1 MDRLGSRREL
11 SFLVSVFVIAT
22 CGLVYELIAGTL
34 ASYLLGDSVLQF
46 STIIGCYL
54 FSMGIGSYL
63 SRFIERNLIDTFIRI
78 EILVGVVGGVSAGL
92 LFVIFEH
99 VESFR
104 VVLYLLVGLIG
115 ILVGIEIPL
124 LLRILQDK
132 FEFKDLVS
140 KVFTFDYIGALFASI
155 LFPLVLVPYL
165 GLIRSSL
172 LFGMFNVGVALWLIH
187 TIRTPALSRHK
198 VVACVSLVVLA
209 ALFAMSEQL
218 LTSAEASTFHGNV
231 IYSKHSKYQRISLVR
246 SGRELRLFLNGNLQF
261 SSLDE
266 YRYHELLVHPALG
279 AVPQRSRVLVL
290 GGGDGLAVREI
301 LKYDDVREV
310 VVVDLDREM
319 TKLFRSAAILKD
331 INHDSLNAPRVSVV
345 NQDAFQWIKSYSGA
359 PFDAIIIDFPDP
371 SNYSVGKLYS
381 VAFYKSLQRLMGP
394 STVIAVQSTSPFFA
408 RASFWCVVKTVSA
421 AGLETLPYHVYVPSF
436 GEWGFVLAG
445 YRQPV
450 SRITKEQSFIT
461 QEVFD
466 AATHFPNDM
475 AEVNS
480 PVNRLDDQVL
490 VRLFTEEWARYVN

>member
-1 MDRLGSRREL
+1 MDRRGSRREL
-11 SFLVSVFVIAT
+11 PFLISVFVIAT
-22 CGLVYELIAGTL
+22 CGLIYELIAGTL

-63 SRFIERNLIDTFIRI
+63 SRFIEKNLIDTFIRV
-78 EILVGVVGGVSAGL
+78 EILVGVIGGVSAAL
-92 LFVIFEH
+92 LFMIFEH

-104 VVLYLLVGLIG
+104 LVLYLIVTVIG

-165 GLIRSSL
+165 GLVRSSL

-187 TIRTPALSRHK
+187 TLRVPAYYRHK
-198 VVACVSLVVLA
+198 VVACISLVALA
-209 ALFAMSEQL
+209 TLFAMSERL
-218 LTSAEASTFHGNV
+218 LSSAEATTFHGSV

-266 YRYHELLVHPALG
+266 YRYHELLVHPALHS
-279 AVPQRSRVLVL
+279 VPQRSRVLVL

-301 LKYDDVREV
+301 LKHDDVREV
-310 VVVDLDREM
+310 VLVDLDREM
-319 TKLFRSAAILKD
+319 TDLFRTSAVLKETNSD
-331 INHDSLNAPRVSVV
+331 ALNSPKVSVV
-345 NQDAFQWIKSYSGA
+345 NQDAFQWVKGYSGA
-359 PFDAIIIDFPDP
+359 PFDVVIVDFPDP
-371 SNYSVGKLYS
+371 SNYSIGKLYS
-381 VAFYKSLQRLMGP
+381 VTFYKAIQKLM
-394 STVIAVQSTSPFFA
+394 SEQTVIAVQSTSPFFA
-408 RASFWCVVKTVSA
+408 RASYWCIVKTIEA
-421 AGLETLPYHVYVPSF
+421 AGLKTLPYHVYVPSF

-445 YRQPV
+445 SSEPEP
-450 SRITKEQSFIT
+450 RITKDQRFLT
-461 QEVFD
+461 QQLFDSSTQFPSDMSEVE
-466 AATHFPNDM
+466 T
-475 AEVNS
+475 